1 MPNPVVHF
9 EVIGKDGQKL
19 QRFYGQVFEWDIKAD
34 NPMQYG
40 MISGG
45 DGGGIGGGIGAA
57 PPDMQ
62 PHGVTFYIEVANLDE
77 TLKQVEK
84 AGIAEVILYFNYGQK
99 PHALVKEQM
108 ERFMREVAP
117 YFRR

>member
-1 MPNPVVHF
+1 MPPTYKYFVDIVN
-9 EVIGKDGQKL
+9 ILRDMRADKL
-19 QRFYGQVFEWDIKAD
+19 TDKSILCGS
-34 NPMQYG
+34 PQY
-40 MISGG
+40 IV
-45 DGGGIGGGIGAA
+45 D
-57 PPDMQ
+57 
-62 PHGVTFYIEVANLDE
+62 

-117 YFRR
+117 AF